1 MGNYYRCSIVFLRE
15 ILLRKDTMSAIA
27 QEINRLSTV
36 LHSDVVAYR
45 RHLHQNP
52 ELSFQEYETSKFIKA
67 QLEKLAI
74 PYEEVANT
82 GVVGV
87 IEGTKSPAGRT
98 IVLRADIDALPIKEE
113 NETEFTSQKDGLM
126 HACGHDF
133 HTANLLG
140 VARILQQL
148 THTFSGKVLLL
159 FQPAE
164 ERVPGGAKAVIASGI
179 LEKLGGT
186 ISAVFGLH
194 VSPRLDT
201 GQIGLCAGR
210 FMASADEFYLKINGT
225 GGHAAEPNRAVDTIM
240 VAAQL
245 LTALQQVVSRKAN
258 PLMPSVL
265 TFGKIIG
272 NGAANVIP
280 DHVWLEGTFRTMDEE
295 WRKQALQ
302 HFEEIVYGTVKMLG
316 ATAELEIKHGY
327 PMLINDDVLS
337 QQFKSSVINH
347 FGAEHLEDVPQWM
360 AAEDFAY
367 YSHKYPSV
375 FFLVGIKNEQQRVQ
389 YGLHNAK
396 FDLDEQAFLTAMQA
410 MTASCLDFL
419 EEANG

>member
-1 MGNYYRCSIVFLRE
+1 MAEVF
-15 ILLRKDTMSAIA
+15 
-27 QEINRLSTV
+27 QEIIHLSKA
-36 LHSDVVAYR
+36 LYKDVVAYR
-45 RHLHQNP
+45 RYLHQNP
-52 ELSFQEYETSKFIKA
+52 ELSFQEHETSIYIKK
-67 QLEKLAI
+67 QLQILNI
-74 PYEEVANT
+74 PYQEVAVT

-87 IEGTKSPAGRT
+87 IEGKKQGAGKT

-113 NETEFTSQKDGLM
+113 NETTFISKKDGVM

-164 ERVPGGAKAVIASGI
+164 ERVPGGAQAVIASGI

-186 ISAVFGLH
+186 VSAVLGLH
-194 VSPRLDT
+194 VSPRLNT

-210 FMASADEFYLKINGT
+210 FMASADEFYLKINGS
-225 GGHAAEPNRAVDTIM
+225 GGHAAEPNRAVDPIM

-245 LTALQQVVSRKAN
+245 LTTLQQVVSRKAN

-280 DHVWLEGTFRTMDEE
+280 DHVWLEGTFRTMDET
-295 WRKQALQ
+295 WREQALR
-302 HFEEIVYGTVKMLG
+302 HIEEMVNSTVKMLG

-327 PMLINDDVLS
+327 PMLINDDSLS
-337 QQFKSSVINH
+337 LHFKSSILKH
-347 FGAEHLEDVPQWM
+347 FGTAHFEDVPQWM

-396 FDLDEQAFLTAMQA
+396 FDLDEQAFLTSMQA
-410 MTASCLDFL
+410 TSVACINFL
-419 EEANG
+419 EEVNT